1 MTTAT
6 YITGEWHGLPNY
18 ECSDCPF
25 ASLEE
30 GTVLAHMAQRH
41 PIAPVFEPD
50 EAPEP
55 AATVAE
61 VAPQSTPPPTPVEA
75 PLPLSQPD
83 AEASQL
89 PADTTKS
96 KE

>member
-25 ASLEE
+25 SSLEE

-41 PIAPVFEPD
+41 PIEPVFEPD
-50 EAPEP
+50 APEP
-55 AATVAE
+55 VTTVAP
-61 VAPQSTPPPTPVEA
+61 VASKPTPPPTPVEA
-75 PLPLSQPD
+75 PQPLPQPD
-83 AEASQL
+83 AEAPQL